1 MSATVTTSATL
12 SVTIIVLITPGM
24 AMVIVVTD
32 SLAML
37 AIATETPAM
46 FFLRHLQGINNGSA
60 PSEEEE
66 KEAKGGRLEA
76 QAWPS

>member
-12 SVTIIVLITPGM
+12 SVTIIVLTTAGM

-37 AIATETPAM
+37 DIAADTPAM
-46 FFLRHLQGINNGSA
+46 FFLRHLQETNNRSVL
-60 PSEEEE
+60 SEEEE
-66 KEAKGGRLEA
+66 KEAEGGRLEA